1 MGLYGGHRRD
11 LLHRGLRD
19 TGWGVYWKR
28 ASKAG
33 AYGAFICGFFTIL
46 GLKPVQQVFGVSWPS
61 EVVGLVVAATACVVM
76 FALSSLF
83 PDAPKE
89 EE

>member
-1 MGLYGGHRRD
+1 
-11 LLHRGLRD
+11 
-19 TGWGVYWKR
+19 
-28 ASKAG
+28 
-33 AYGAFICGFFTIL
+33 
-46 GLKPVQQVFGVSWPS
+46 VQQVFGVSWPS